1 MRMVTEMERPYDDA
15 GIMSLDW
22 ESLGRLVRQRTLHA
36 VALHFAAI
44 AQQRDSMLPPEDTR
58 RRRILE

>member
-1 MRMVTEMERPYDDA
+1 MRMVTERERPYNDA
-15 GIMSLDW
+15 DVRSLDW

-44 AQQRDSMLPPEDTR
+44 AQQRDSVLPPEDTR
-58 RRRILE
+58 RKRIRE